1 MVAHVLSR
9 AVIDLDGV
17 VWRGGNPLPGA
28 ADAVARLLARGV
40 DVVFCTNYAQGPGE
54 KAQQLRDAGIPD
66 APVVTSAESAAAAA
80 GAGARGLVMGE
91 PSLVACLREAGVD
104 VVDVWDLPD
113 GEVPPVDVV
122 VVGATPRWDRSRV
135 GMVAD
140 AVRAGARFLATND
153 DPTYPV
159 PGRDGQRLLPGNGA
173 LVAAVETASGRR
185 AEVTG
190 KPHGPMAD
198 LLTSRHGPV
207 DVVVGDKPETDG
219 LLATRLGAGFALVL
233 TGVTAREDLPV
244 EPEPAVVGDDL
255 AEVVERLLG
264 GDGAATARAGAEGPR
279 R

>member
-1 MVAHVLSR
+1 LWSSAAMNPASFLTLFSICSSMSAPSIVGVGVGRHGVPPIPTKGGTAPGERPLPGTGRTAATHGGRTVGPGPVRAAPSPGPRPCAMVAHVLSR

-54 KAQQLRDAGIPD
+54 KAQQLRAAGIPD
-66 APVVTSAESAAAAA
+66 APVVTSAGSAAAAA

-91 PSLVACLREAGVD
+91 PSLVACLRGAGVD

-153 DPTYPV
+153 DP
-159 PGRDGQRLLPGNGA
+159 
-173 LVAAVETASGRR
+173 
-185 AEVTG
+185 
-190 KPHGPMAD
+190 
-198 LLTSRHGPV
+198 
-207 DVVVGDKPETDG
+207 
-219 LLATRLGAGFALVL
+219 
-233 TGVTAREDLPV
+233 
-244 EPEPAVVGDDL
+244 
-255 AEVVERLLG
+255 
-264 GDGAATARAGAEGPR
+264 
-279 R
+279 